1 MTLPIIIAAFVIFI
15 IAVLATDRS
24 QGHYEDRQ
32 KDLADK
38 MFKNDDDE
46 AAKKQ

>member
-1 MTLPIIIAAFVIFI
+1 MTLPVFIAVFVIAIIAFI
-15 IAVLATDRS
+15 ATDKS

-38 MFKNDDDE
+38 LFN
-46 AAKKQ
+46 KKKKDKGR

>member
-1 MTLPIIIAAFVIFI
+1 MTLPVIIAAFVIFI

-38 MFKNDDDE
+38 LFN
-46 AAKKQ
+46 KKKKDKGR